1 MAEFV
6 TLNHDIY
13 HRGDIIDYCMEDMV
27 HSKVIFPYIREHNL
41 NACGNF
47 KVLIKT
53 IKVAEIVNLLEG
65 TASVAARWEN
75 RILVAGK
82 GKTKFIGEVMI
93 KSALNSLQ
101 VSIDFWA
108 NDLDMDAVLEVFKKT
123 FKDFE
128 TGVKNAIVMDV
139 NWYYMKEEGVNESG
153 IQELIYEKIHPEAYP
168 YLDLD
173 KFVDGYF
180 KSSSSVL
187 IICGIPGTGKTKL
200 IRHLIRRAVETGAEF
215 VNKFKLKHRY
225 HGEDD
230 DYGPEI
236 ARNEKDDDTAR
247 AKVAYTM
254 DMGVMSND
262 DFYLR
267 MRTNNY
273 QFVVLEDIDFKLGS
287 RSEGNDVMHKFL
299 AASDGFVTSNYK
311 VIMTTNLSVTDIDP
325 ALLRPGRCYA
335 SIETRRLSYQ
345 ESIALAKKLNK
356 GLSLENRE
364 HSLAE
369 IYGLAYNLSYEKNP
383 VVPKVGFGKK

>member
-1 MAEFV
+1 MSGFIN
-6 TLNHDIY
+6 LNHDVY

-47 KVLIKT
+47 KVLIKAM
-53 IKVAEIVNLLEG
+53 KVVEIVKLLEG
-65 TASVAARWEN
+65 SASVAARWEN
-75 RILVAGK
+75 RILISGK
-82 GKTKFIGEVMI
+82 DKPKFIGELMI

-108 NDLDMDAVLEVFKKT
+108 NDLEMDVVLELFKKA
-123 FKDFE
+123 FKGVEAD
-128 TGVKNAIVMDV
+128 VKNAIVMDV
-139 NWYYMKEEGVNESG
+139 DWYYMNDDSVRETG
-153 IQELIYEKIHPEAYP
+153 IQELIYETVHTEAYP

-200 IRHLIRRAVETGAEF
+200 IRYLIRRAVETGAEF
-215 VNKFKLKHRY
+215 VNKFRLKHRY
-225 HGEDD
+225 NGPDD
-230 DYGPEI
+230 DGDYGPEA
-236 ARNEKDDDTAR
+236 ARNQDEVGR

-311 VIMTTNLSVTDIDP
+311 VIMTTNLNVTDIDP

-335 SIETRRLSYQ
+335 SIETRRLSPS
-345 ESIALAKKLNK
+345 ESSILAKKLNK

-383 VVPKVGFGKK
+383 VSAKVGFGKK